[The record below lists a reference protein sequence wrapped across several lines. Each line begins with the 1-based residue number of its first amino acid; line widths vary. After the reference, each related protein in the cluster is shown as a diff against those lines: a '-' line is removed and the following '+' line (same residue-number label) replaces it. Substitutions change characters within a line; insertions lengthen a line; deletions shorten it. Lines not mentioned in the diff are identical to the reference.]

1 MLTPAS
7 SELIDDGCE
16 LPAVESG
23 DSLAFQACHAS
34 EGSLEGASDEPRDGA
49 ESECFNPIDPMNSVR
64 RLLALRPLWPLSM
77 CYPAADEEDAADFAS
92 PSGWSLGQ
100 GALDDDDDDDDDEY
114 DDDDERPRAAA
125 LPGGSGVVVPRLG
138 EWEEDG

>member
-1 MLTPAS
+1 MS
-7 SELIDDGCE
+7 STLPDEGCE

-34 EGSLEGASDEPRDGA
+34 EGSLEGASDEPHDATA
-49 ESECFNPIDPMNSVR
+49 ESECFDPMNSVR

-77 CYPAADEEDAADFAS
+77 CYPADEDDAASFAS

-100 GALDDDDDDDDDEY
+100 GALDDDDDDDRDEDDDD
-114 DDDDERPRAAA
+114 DDDDERPSAGA
-125 LPGGSGVVVPRLG
+125 LPSRSGVVPRLG
-138 EWEEDG
+138 QWEQEDG